1 MITLFRFKIVSF
13 FTRNVEVNRFYILL
27 LFPIYLFTKMII
39 KINKNF
45 KIYFILKVLRQAISR
60 VLSCFNTHNT
70 RKLWDIVNVKL
81 WNINKTLET
90 ELKLIL
96 LSLSKYYNL
105 PGEYYVP
112 PTTSRKFRIT
122 AF

>member
-1 MITLFRFKIVSF
+1 MIILFRLNIVSF
-13 FTRNVEVNRFYILL
+13 FTRNVEVNS
-27 LFPIYLFTKMII
+27 LFIPLFSIYLFTKMII
-39 KINKNF
+39 KISKNF
-45 KIYFILKVLRQAISR
+45 NIYFILKMLRQAISR
-60 VLSCFNTHNT
+60 VVSCFNTHNT